1 MAVTTWTLALDDP
14 ASIRPPSRPA
24 PAGFAVESRRD
35 PAVNEDLY
43 RRVGADYAWTDRL
56 AWSPGEWAAWAARVE
71 TWVGVLDGRVA
82 GLFELDPGPGEAEIA
97 IFGLLPEATGRGL
110 GGHLLTAALR
120 RGFALAPRVWVHT
133 CSLDGPHALA
143 NYEARGLRVVREDVA
158 P

>member
-14 ASIRPPSRPA
+14 AKIRPPARPA
-24 PAGFAVESRRD
+24 PPGFGIEVRRD

-56 AWSPGEWAAWAARVE
+56 SWTPEDWAAWAARVE

-82 GLFELDPGPGEAEIA
+82 GLFELDPGPEAAEIA
-97 IFGLLPEATGRGL
+97 IFGLVPEATGHGL

-143 NYEARGLRVVREDVA
+143 NYRARGLRVVREDVS

>member
-14 ASIRPPSRPA
+14 AGLRPPARPA
-24 PAGFAVESRRD
+24 PPGFRVEPRRD
-35 PAVNEDLY
+35 PRVNEDLY
-43 RRVGADYAWTDRL
+43 RRVGADFAWTDRL
-56 AWSPGEWAAWAARVE
+56 VWTPEQWAAWAGRVE
-71 TWVGVLDGRVA
+71 TWVGVA
-82 GLFELDPGPGEAEIA
+82 GGAVVGFFELDPGPGEVEIA

-110 GGHLLTAALR
+110 GGHLLAAALR

-143 NYEARGLRVVREDVA
+143 NYRARGLQVVREDVA

>member
-1 MAVTTWTLALDDP
+1 VGVADGAV
-14 ASIRPPSRPA
+14 
-24 PAGFAVESRRD
+24 AGF
-35 PAVNEDLY
+35 
-43 RRVGADYAWTDRL
+43 
-56 AWSPGEWAAWAARVE
+56 
-71 TWVGVLDGRVA
+71 
-82 GLFELDPGPGEAEIA
+82 FELDPGAGEVEIA

-143 NYEARGLRVVREDVA
+143 NYRARGLQVVREDVS

>member
-14 ASIRPPSRPA
+14 EGVRPPARPA
-24 PAGFAVESRRD
+24 PPGFGVEPRRD

-43 RRVGADYAWTDRL
+43 RRVGADFAWIDRL
-56 AWSPGEWAAWAARVE
+56 VWTPERWAAWAARVE
-71 TWVGVLDGRVA
+71 TWVGVADGTVA
-82 GLFELDPGPGEAEIA
+82 GFFELDPGADEVEIA

-143 NYEARGLRVVREDVA
+143 NYRSRGLQVVREDIS

>member
-14 ASIRPPSRPA
+14 AEVRPPARPA
-24 PAGFAVESRRD
+24 PAGFAVEPRRD

-43 RRVGADYAWTDRL
+43 RRVGADFSWTDRL
-56 AWSPGEWAAWAARVE
+56 VWSPERWGAWSARVE
-71 TWVGVLDGRVA
+71 TWVGVLDGGVV
-82 GLFELDPGPGEAEIA
+82 GLFELDPAPDEAEIA

-143 NYEARGLRVVREDVA
+143 NYRARGLEVVREDVSG
-158 P
+158 

>member
-1 MAVTTWTLALDDP
+1 MGVTTWTLALDDP
-14 ASIRPPSRPA
+14 AGIRPPTRPA
-24 PAGFAVESRRD
+24 PAGFAVEVRRD
-35 PAVNEDLY
+35 PAVNADLY
-43 RRVGADYAWTDRL
+43 GRIGADYAWTDRL
-56 AWSPGEWAAWAARVE
+56 AWSSGRWAAWAERVE
-71 TWVGVLDGRVA
+71 TWVATVDGEVV
-82 GLFELDPGPGEAEIA
+82 GLFELDPAPGAAEIA

-143 NYEARGLRVVREDVA
+143 NYRARGLLVVREDVS

>member
-14 ASIRPPSRPA
+14 GAVRPPSRPA
-24 PAGFAVESRRD
+24 PAGFGVEPRSD

-43 RRVGADYAWTDRL
+43 RRVGADFAWIDRL
-56 AWSPGEWAAWAARVE
+56 AWSPERWAAWSGRVE
-71 TWVGVLDGRVA
+71 TWVGVADGAVA
-82 GLFELDPGPGEAEIA
+82 GFFELDPGAEEVEIA

-143 NYEARGLRVVREDVA
+143 NYRARGLQVVREDVS